1 MECKICETKVATI
14 LGKPRINKSFPR
26 IKENNYTI
34 VRCKKCSFYYIN
46 PVIDLTQDEWVELY
60 KDDYFENANITDW
73 QIRLHQS
80 EVISRIKLI
89 KSYSTLN
96 IDNFLDMGCGEGF
109 VLKEALENGFKPYGL
124 DIADNLDKSLDRTS
138 CTFFKG
144 NLFEANY
151 PDNYFSAIYTDSVLE
166 HIDKPM
172 TILKEFYRILKPN
185 GLVFLIVPNEDS
197 LINDM
202 KKILYTLLFNKSKY
216 GRIKPFVPPY
226 HINGFNKMSLEYA
239 IKLNGFTVIDLA
251 QFGGN
256 YTFWKA
262 RRKFSKSY
270 FFELLLYPLGLI
282 SIPLN
287 KQIQLQTI
295 FKK

>member
-1 MECKICETKVATI
+1 MQCKICGMKKATI
-14 LGKPRINKSFPR
+14 LGKPRINKKFPR

-34 VRCKKCSFYYIN
+34 VRCKKCSFYYTN
-46 PVIDLTQDEWVELY
+46 PMIDLTQEEWVELY
-60 KDDYFENANITDW
+60 EDDYFENANLTDW
-73 QIRLHQS
+73 QIKLHQT
-80 EVISRIKLI
+80 EIMSRIKLI
-89 KSYSTLN
+89 KTFSTLN
-96 IDNFLDMGCGEGF
+96 IDKFLDMGCGEGL

-124 DIADNLDKSLDRTS
+124 DIANNLDKSLDRTGIN
-138 CTFFKG
+138 FFNG

-151 PDNYFSAIYTDSVLE
+151 PDDYFSVIYSDSVLE
-166 HIDKPM
+166 HIEKPM
-172 TILKEFYRILKPN
+172 LVLKEFYRILQPN
-185 GLVFLIVPNEDS
+185 GLVFIIVPNEDS
-197 LINDM
+197 LINDI
-202 KKILYTLLFNKSKY
+202 KKILYTLLYNKSKY

-239 IKLNGFTVIDLA
+239 IKLNGFTVVELA

-282 SIPLN
+282 SIRLK
-287 KQIQLQTI
+287 KQIQLQAL

>member
-1 MECKICETKVATI
+1 MF
-14 LGKPRINKSFPR
+14 S
-26 IKENNYTI
+26 
-34 VRCKKCSFYYIN
+34 
-46 PVIDLTQDEWVELY
+46 LTL
-60 KDDYFENANITDW
+60 T
-73 QIRLHQS
+73 
-80 EVISRIKLI
+80 
-89 KSYSTLN
+89 
-96 IDNFLDMGCGEGF
+96 F
-109 VLKEALENGFKPYGL
+109 VSLASNGFFSQISKLVRPAQWITKSGWICL
-124 DIADNLDKSLDRTS
+124 KSEDNLDKSLDRTS

-282 SIPLN
+282 SID
-287 KQIQLQTI
+287 I
-295 FKK
+295 FFNAFTSPKLLEIFAKEYFPRTVE